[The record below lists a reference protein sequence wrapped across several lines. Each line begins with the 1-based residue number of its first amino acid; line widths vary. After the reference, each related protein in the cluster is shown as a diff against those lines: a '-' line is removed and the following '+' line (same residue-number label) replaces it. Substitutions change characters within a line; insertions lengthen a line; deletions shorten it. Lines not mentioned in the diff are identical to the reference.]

1 MSYDEAQGY
10 AVLATLAAPLL
21 AMLILVFVP
30 GNQKTA
36 VRYISA
42 FFAAVM
48 LGLSVYIFV
57 AFQFGDDAEPIQMV
71 LRWAWVENVAF
82 LGEDGISLY
91 LGVDGISSLLVLLTG
106 VVAFAGTLVSWK
118 LDFRTKDFFIL
129 FWMLVA
135 GVYGTF
141 FSLDLFFFFFFY

>member
-42 FFAAVM
+42 FFPAVM
-48 LGLSVYIFV
+48 LGLSVYIF
-57 AFQFGDDAEPIQMV
+57 AAYQFEGPSFDAGHGIQMQ
-71 LRWAWVENVAF
+71 LHWTWIENTGF

-91 LGVDGISSLLVLLTG
+91 LGVDGISSLLVLL
-106 VVAFAGTLVSWK
+106 
-118 LDFRTKDFFIL
+118 
-129 FWMLVA
+129 
-135 GVYGTF
+135 
-141 FSLDLFFFFFFY
+141 